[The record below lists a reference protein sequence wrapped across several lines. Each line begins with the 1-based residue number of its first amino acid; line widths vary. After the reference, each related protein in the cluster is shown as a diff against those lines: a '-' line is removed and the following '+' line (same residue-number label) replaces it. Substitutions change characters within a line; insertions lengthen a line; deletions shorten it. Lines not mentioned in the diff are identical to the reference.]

1 MSGHMYDFKNMDMQ
15 QLRESVKQLT
25 AEVEEKK
32 KRINFKVDSMFE
44 DTNAQYE
51 NLILKKKTINEN
63 KK

>member
-1 MSGHMYDFKNMDMQ
+1 MQ

-25 AEVEEKK
+25 SEVEEKK
-32 KRINFKVDSMFE
+32 KRVNFKVDSMFE